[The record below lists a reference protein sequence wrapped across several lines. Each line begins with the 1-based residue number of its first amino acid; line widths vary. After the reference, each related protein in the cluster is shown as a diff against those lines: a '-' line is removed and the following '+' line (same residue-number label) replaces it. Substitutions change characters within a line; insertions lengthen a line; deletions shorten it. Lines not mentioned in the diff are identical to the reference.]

1 MASVR
6 APILQRPRNFQW
18 YWNKATDP
26 WTYQGAENWQ
36 KYTDVE
42 NEIIEDAYNE
52 KKSDVEIDNDYIIN
66 LKNQVQYKK
75 NDSKRQ
81 RPIKR
86 FVLDR
91 DRSNVHL
98 REGRFSVPVATC
110 SVIQADKELEE
121 KDELSGLWNR
131 GNLPET
137 YYRLELKKKD
147 KTFSLVAQ
155 NAAQGLIKE
164 GSALNQLQ
172 EAKWL
177 AKQLLAVQSS
187 GIDIKTNGSFK
198 IPTDIGQTCVY
209 IYTKESFWYKLINRI
224 LRDPQTITREQVNTI
239 GPFCFLLDCYLTQ
252 NDTGNV
258 LTVYRGLDLTD
269 QQREDFMKYL
279 TFTSFT
285 STSRNRELAENFG
298 NTLLI
303 IDLDVKDHHSWSRG
317 NARCGASISSL
328 SDFPG
333 AQEFLIWTDTQFS
346 FVKHEDDI
354 LGFSRDNYQ
363 EIKKFQKQ
371 ACQGNP
377 WWLKMWNSNTS

>member
-91 DRSNVHL
+91 DHSNVHL

-110 SVIQADKELEE
+110 SVTQADKELEE

-137 YYRLELKKKD
+137 YYRLELKKK
-147 KTFSLVAQ
+147 
-155 NAAQGLIKE
+155 IKH
-164 GSALNQLQ
+164 
-172 EAKWL
+172 
-177 AKQLLAVQSS
+177 
-187 GIDIKTNGSFK
+187 
-198 IPTDIGQTCVY
+198 
-209 IYTKESFWYKLINRI
+209 
-224 LRDPQTITREQVNTI
+224 
-239 GPFCFLLDCYLTQ
+239 FLLL
-252 NDTGNV
+252 
-258 LTVYRGLDLTD
+258 LRMLRKDL
-269 QQREDFMKYL
+269 
-279 TFTSFT
+279 
-285 STSRNRELAENFG
+285 
-298 NTLLI
+298 
-303 IDLDVKDHHSWSRG
+303 
-317 NARCGASISSL
+317 
-328 SDFPG
+328 
-333 AQEFLIWTDTQFS
+333 
-346 FVKHEDDI
+346 
-354 LGFSRDNYQ
+354 
-363 EIKKFQKQ
+363 
-371 ACQGNP
+371 
-377 WWLKMWNSNTS
+377 

>member
-1 MASVR
+1 
-6 APILQRPRNFQW
+6 
-18 YWNKATDP
+18 
-26 WTYQGAENWQ
+26 
-36 KYTDVE
+36 
-42 NEIIEDAYNE
+42 
-52 KKSDVEIDNDYIIN
+52 
-66 LKNQVQYKK
+66 
-75 NDSKRQ
+75 
-81 RPIKR
+81 
-86 FVLDR
+86 
-91 DRSNVHL
+91 
-98 REGRFSVPVATC
+98 VPVATC

-209 IYTKESFWYKLINRI
+209 IYTKESFWYKLIYRI

-239 GPFCFLLDCYLTQ
+239 VPFCFLLDCYLTQ

-333 AQEFLIWTDTQFS
+333 AQEFLIWTDTQIS
-346 FVKHEDDI
+346 FVKHEYDTSKKKYI
-354 LGFSRDNYQ
+354 IYIRSSTENYRFRD
-363 EIKKFQKQ
+363 
-371 ACQGNP
+371 
-377 WWLKMWNSNTS
+377 